1 MEVLRAIEKFGEPSD
16 LFLQVG
22 QNMREKS
29 RPDIS
34 QIQSTRK
41 QILWQGKQGSRLRVL
56 SWSPGLGR

>member
-22 QNMREKS
+22 QKMREKS

-34 QIQSTRK
+34 QTQSTRK